1 MEKFLQGA
9 EGQLIDP
16 HGKTRMLHFS
26 SRGEKISV
34 MISPLPPLD
43 LPIDENVYP
52 ASFANVERFVSKKE
66 LEITG
71 QQPTQGGR
79 GPTQGGRGPTQ
90 GGGAAE
96 DVNKIRG
103 LWLQLPPSFE
113 RAPIDYIYIPLKIS
127 NPLPDVPTSEENP
140 PLKSRRVPSQV
151 ETFREAGRVASLLKK
166 YVVYTYSRFVRSGG
180 SGDPENFIKT
190 QTTVRPGTTYDFSSS
205 PDTGKALVF
214 ENNRV
219 MYSSSGKLILPSEEI
234 RAHLLSYLK
243 TELINNLPGVL
254 DLADQRRIPEY
265 YQTVSDFRSAPNQ
278 LVFDTKQSLLVWLAT
293 TRRRNRGAIS
303 EIFLPNEIEPYYYRS
318 PAIEGG
324 KIALVQNVLPDSD
337 ASDGVKGEALRRAE
351 TVAYEWLYGSPTVGE
366 GDPLVR
372 HSERGQSAG
381 GRNPGYRPRINPKSE
396 GLGYTLYD
404 SVTGTT
410 KTRGK
415 GEPVASLVK
424 YGEGAYGAILFFG

>member
-16 HGKTRMLHFS
+16 HGKTRMLQFT

-71 QQPTQGGR
+71 QQLASASRDPTLGGD
-79 GPTQGGRGPTQ
+79 PTQGGRGPTQ

-96 DVNKIRG
+96 DRIRG

-113 RAPIDYIYIPLKIS
+113 RAPLDYIYIPLKIS
-127 NPLPDVPTSEENP
+127 DPLPDVPTSEENP

-166 YVVYTYSRFVRSGG
+166 YVLFTYSRFVRNGG

-190 QTTVRPGTTYDFSSS
+190 QTTVRPGTTYDFTSS
-205 PDTGKALVF
+205 PDIGKALVF
-214 ENNRV
+214 ENNRT

-303 EIFLPNEIEPYYYRS
+303 EVFLPNEIEPYYYRS

-351 TVAYEWLYGSPTVGE
+351 TVAYEWLYGSPVVGE
-366 GDPLVR
+366 DLLVR
-372 HSERGQSAG
+372 GRAEG

-410 KTRGK
+410 KIRGK